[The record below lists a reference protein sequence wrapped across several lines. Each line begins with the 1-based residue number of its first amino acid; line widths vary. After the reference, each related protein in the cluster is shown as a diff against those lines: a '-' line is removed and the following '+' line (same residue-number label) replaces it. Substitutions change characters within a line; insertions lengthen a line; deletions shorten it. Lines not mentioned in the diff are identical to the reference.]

1 MTIKCIIIEDEP
13 LALAQMEDY
22 VNKVDFL
29 QLEHSFS
36 NAIEPARYLKE
47 NDIDLIFL
55 DIEMEDFTGLQ
66 FLKSLTHKPQI
77 ILTTAYD
84 NYALEAFELDVND
97 YLLKPISF
105 DRFLK
110 SANKIYDNLK
120 APAQSP
126 TKTTETSETAP
137 LLQDYIF
144 VRTEY
149 RMEKIPF
156 KDILFV
162 EGKKEYL
169 RIHSTTKKVMTLMS
183 FKKLSSMLSDNFV
196 RVHNSY
202 IVSLDKI
209 ETIENQRL
217 KIGEHMIPVSNS
229 YKAGFYELLKERNLM

>member
-13 LALAQMEDY
+13 LALEQMEDY
-22 VNKVDFL
+22 VGKVDFL
-29 QLEHSFS
+29 QLERSFS

-84 NYALEAFELDVND
+84 NYALEAFDLDVSD

-105 DRFLK
+105 DRFLR
-110 SANKIYDNLK
+110 SANKVYDNLK
-120 APAQSP
+120 SP
-126 TKTTETSETAP
+126 VRGSETP
-137 LLQDYIF
+137 ETTSIIQDYIF

-149 RMEKIPF
+149 RMEKIHF

-169 RIHSTTKKVMTLMS
+169 RIHSTSKKVMTLMS
-183 FKKLSSMLSDNFV
+183 FKKLLGMLSDNFV

-229 YKAGFYELLKERNLM
+229 YKTGFYELLKDRNLM